1 MKKVLV
7 ADSGFWIGLLR
18 ERDEHHHKS
27 KCIFD
32 KIRKYYD
39 TLLVIPWPT
48 LYEFLKGEE
57 IYLSHRFMEIL
68 RQIENNKS
76 RNLKILYYPD
86 DEIRERCL
94 NIYMA
99 KVEDYAKS
107 NRRDRILSLVDITIL
122 ETIKKLRKE
131 IYPEIYLISYDNLL
145 KSYNKSGNE
154 FKIIEDFCKDGK
166 FI

>member
-1 MKKVLV
+1 
-7 ADSGFWIGLLR
+7 
-18 ERDEHHHKS
+18 
-27 KCIFD
+27 
-32 KIRKYYD
+32 
-39 TLLVIPWPT
+39 
-48 LYEFLKGEE
+48 
-57 IYLSHRFMEIL
+57 
-68 RQIENNKS
+68 
-76 RNLKILYYPD
+76 
-86 DEIRERCL
+86 
-94 NIYMA
+94 MA